1 MNIIEFLGSNV
12 TKGIAST
19 LIIGQVGLLFFN
31 ISYAAPASKFEKIGT
46 MSATE
51 AKITGNAKGVEW
63 LRNAQV
69 NAVNTNIS
77 ASGDI
82 AFNGV
87 GLDSAPQN
95 EQTVGNKN
103 LNLNQ
108 SNPSMNS
115 RLNGIQMEKTNGDGS
130 KTSVGLNLND
140 LTPDSASCK
149 NNPELCKKYYSN
161 GQLPTSQQMQGLYN
175 SDENAVTNLSQNYH
189 QSLKDEVNGGSSG
202 MSVQAQVYGILNDV
216 SHYNKPD
223 LSNDPSLK
231 NANSILNNSVSN
243 PFTDCGKTNTLLNS
257 IKQTVHTK
265 DLQKCVDNQLNH
277 CSIIKQPDLSIVSYY
292 GSKAKY
298 GDCGENCTIMYVGDI
313 DKAQNSS
320 AINSMNSGA
329 CTPSSTTFSLYA
341 TNPDA
346 IIDAEVTAVYGAG
359 AAKATLQSIDS
370 GSPDNILF
378 NINSNGNDHSN
389 ETKDLQCEQNRGL
402 FTAVSKSV
410 NNRAKGIRYNG
421 EKISLLDYLK
431 NKKSNHVAQFNI
443 EYAGAMPVIEVQIK
457 YDPKKAARND
467 MWSGSQDCLNKAI
480 DITNGKLDGVV
491 ECRNQLP
498 MTNGYIYGN
507 GTKIPV
513 AYLNSSFGLG
523 GNCTEANVA
532 IVEELKNE
540 TMPEGISTSLCSDL
554 KNKGCEYAGQTCR
567 KTYTDKSGMEKCAVY
582 EYTYDCGYDTE
593 VNTPH
598 TAALTSCPNGQTIQ
612 CQGYDCMNLIVSNGD
627 STDNSKKDF
636 NKALGLLNESQQ
648 AANDMTCTKKD
659 DGTLDCRFFAGTY
672 QTCDRK
678 KFLGATNNCCS
689 PDGIQAQDMQQ
700 LIEGGLKAA
709 KVFFIKDMALTKSI
723 FDNSYSAFSDY
734 TTWGQGSLEIDGAN
748 KSYSSMVV
756 GLAWDYFK
764 NYTGVGQQF
773 TKLQNTI
780 NKPLVNTLNN
790 IIPYAGTVFGASVN
804 ASTDIFITNMISK
817 YVDQAVQFI
826 IEKVAEYFGIG
837 AGGAAGAGGG
847 AIAGGAGGS
856 GGAAGGTAAGG
867 AAGGGSAAGGA
878 AGTGTATLANGAM
891 AALGTCIMV
900 IGIIYAIYSIGK
912 MIAQMAVQCDEDEY
926 KVASKIQQKLCDEVG
941 NYCAEK
947 FLGSCKNRRHVYC
960 CFESQLARILNKQIR
975 YASQGLHITYPEIP
989 GTPLLAFSLTRDP
1002 KYADCSGITEEMLSK
1017 VDWTNVDLTEWLSL
1031 LKATGNIS
1039 AENVSNGTFDALR
1052 NNYLPSGGYDSNGN
1066 KNTSQVTK

>member
-1 MNIIEFLGSNV
+1 MNIIEILGSKV

-19 LIIGQVGLLFFN
+19 LIIGQIGLLFFN
-31 ISYAAPASKFEKIGT
+31 ISYASPASKFEKLGT
-46 MSATE
+46 MSAAE

-108 SNPSMNS
+108 SNTSMNS
-115 RLNGIQMEKTNGDGS
+115 RLNGIQMEKTNGDGT
-130 KTSVGLNLND
+130 KTSVGLNLYD

-175 SDENAVTNLSQNYH
+175 SDENTMTNLSQNYH
-189 QSLKDEVNGGSSG
+189 QSLKDEVNGGSSS
-202 MSVQAQVYGILNDV
+202 MSVQAHVYGILNDV

-265 DLQKCVDNQLNH
+265 DLQKCVDNELNH

-292 GSKAKY
+292 GGKAKY
-298 GDCGENCTIMYVGDI
+298 GDCGENCTIMYVGDL
-313 DKAQNSS
+313 DKAQNSN
-320 AINSMNSGA
+320 AINAMNSGA
-329 CTPSSTTFSLYA
+329 CVAGSTTSSLIA
-341 TNPDA
+341 VNPDA
-346 IIDAEVTAVYGAG
+346 ITDAEVTAVYGAG
-359 AAKATLQSIDS
+359 AAKVTLQAIQAGTPASV
-370 GSPDNILF
+370 LF

-389 ETKDLQCEQNRGL
+389 ETQDLLCEQNRGL
-402 FTAVSKSV
+402 FQAVSKSV
-410 NNRAKGIRYNG
+410 NEKAKGIRYNG

-431 NKKSNHVAQFNI
+431 NKKTNHVAEFKI
-443 EYAGAMPVIEVQIK
+443 EYMGAMPILEIQIK

-467 MWSGSQDCLNKAI
+467 MWTGSQDCINKAI
-480 DITNGKLDGVV
+480 DITNGKLEGNVK
-491 ECRNQLP
+491 CTKQLD
-498 MTNGYIYGN
+498 MTNGYVYGN
-507 GTKIPV
+507 GTRIPE
-513 AYLNSSFGLG
+513 AYLNRSFGLG
-523 GNCTEANVA
+523 GNCTEATVA

-540 TMPEGISTSLCSDL
+540 TMPNGISTTLCSDL

-567 KTYTDKSGMEKCAVY
+567 KSYTDKSGMEKCAVY

-598 TAALTSCPNGQTIQ
+598 SSALTSCPGNIQ

-627 STDNSKKDF
+627 SSEDSKKDF
-636 NKALGLLNESQQ
+636 NKALGLLNETQQ
-648 AANDMTCTKKD
+648 AANDMNCKKKD
-659 DGTLDCRFFAGTY
+659 DGTIDCRFFEGTY
-672 QTCDRK
+672 KTCDRK
-678 KFLGATNNCCS
+678 KFLGASNNCCS
-689 PDGIQAQDMQQ
+689 PDGIPMQDMQQ

-709 KVFFIKDMALTKSI
+709 TVGFVKDFVDSHDVFDHTLVQ
-723 FDNSYSAFSDY
+723 NSDY
-734 TTWGQGSLEIDGAN
+734 TISSPQPSTAYESGAN
-748 KSYSSMVV
+748 FVV

-764 NYTGVGQQF
+764 NYTGVGQQYS
-773 TKLQNTI
+773 KLQNTL
-780 NKPLVNTLNN
+780 NKPMVNSLNN
-790 IIPYAGTVFGASVN
+790 LIPYAGTVFGAVSNV
-804 ASTDIFITNMISK
+804 ASDAIITNILSK
-817 YVDQAVQFI
+817 YVAKAIQFI
-826 IEKVAEYFGIG
+826 VDKVAEYLGYS
-837 AGGAAGAGGG
+837 AAE
-847 AIAGGAGGS
+847 
-856 GGAAGGTAAGG
+856 GTAAGVAGGTG
-867 AAGGGSAAGGA
+867 AASSAAGSAAA
-878 AGTGTATLANGAM
+878 AI
-891 AALGTCIMV
+891 GTCICV
-900 IGIIYAIYSIGK
+900 IGILYAIYSIGK
-912 MIAQMAVQCDEDEY
+912 MIAEIATACDEEED
-926 KVASKIQQKLCDEVG
+926 KVASKIQQKLCEEVG
-941 NYCAEK
+941 SYCAEK
-947 FLGSCKNRRHVYC
+947 FLGSCKNERHVYC
-960 CFESQLARILNKQIR
+960 CFESQLSRILNKQIR
-975 YASQGLHITYPEIP
+975 YASRGLHVTYPEIP
-989 GTPLLAFSLTRDP
+989 PKAIYAFSPSIYMLSA
-1002 KYADCSGITEEMLSK
+1002 KNADCSGVTAEQLSS

-1031 LKATGNIS
+1031 LKATGNIQ

-1066 KNTSQVTK
+1066 KNSSQVTN